1 MFYGFGAGAAAVYNI
16 LTGTAVS
23 TYPVTIS
30 VAFYSFCIC
39 IGKTA
44 AYSRLFPAF
53 IFIAVDHIA
62 CSTAAPFPAEADPLG
77 NRLGDSQCYSGQR
90 SGSCDA
96 GGKIGAKHLSVAC
109 VCKSSYCIRVY
120 FSGSNREGA

>member
-30 VAFYSFCIC
+30 AAFYSFCIC
-39 IGKTA
+39 IGKTV

-62 CSTAAPFPAEADPLG
+62 CSTAAPFPAETDSLG
-77 NRLGDSQCYSGQR
+77 NRFRDSQCYSGQR

-96 GGKIGAKHLSVAC
+96 GAKIGAKYLAVAC
-109 VCKSSYCIRVY
+109 VCKSSYCIGVY
-120 FSGSNREGA
+120 FSRSNRERT

>member
-30 VAFYSFCIC
+30 AAFYSFCIC

-44 AYSRLFPAF
+44 AYSHLFPAF

-62 CSTAAPFPAEADPLG
+62 CSTAAPFPAEADSLG
-77 NRLGDSQCYSGQR
+77 NRFRGSQCYSGQR
-90 SGSCDA
+90 SGSCDT
-96 GGKIGAKHLSVAC
+96 GGKVGAKHLTAIC
-109 VCKSSYCIRVY
+109 ICKSSYCIRVY
-120 FSGSNREGA
+120 FSWGNRERT